1 MNRIFTVSELTAGI
15 KALVETGFGVL
26 WVAGE
31 VSNLRR
37 PGSGHVYF
45 TLKDESSQIR
55 AVMFRQNAAALNF
68 TLEEGSALVCRGR
81 LSVYA
86 ARGDYQLVVET
97 AEPRGVGALQ
107 IAFEQLKRRLEEEGL
122 FDQGRKRSLPRFPA
136 RVGIVTSPAG
146 AVIRDILTVMK
157 RRWPSCDVLLAPVRV
172 QGAEAV
178 PEICEALEIMNGPG
192 IGETLD
198 LIIVARGGGS
208 IEDLQAFNDE
218 RVARAIHGSRLPV
231 VSAVGHEIDYT
242 IADFT
247 ADLRAPTPSAAAE
260 LVVPDRRELAG
271 VVTKMTSGLVSYH
284 RSRRQDLWRRLNSV
298 RERLADP
305 GRRIT
310 DYRILLDDRLATLE
324 GAFRRTL
331 EKGEY
336 RTEMLA
342 RSLRNLSP
350 SSRIDENRRMV
361 GYLMNKILLTMEYRR
376 GRIRGRVDRSLAVL
390 DSMSPPAVLKR
401 GYSITRRRSDGALLD
416 DVSVLRIGEDVTV
429 RVARGSFHAR
439 VTEIMEEV
447 PDGGKEI

>member
-1 MNRIFTVSELTAGI
+1 MNQILTVSELTATI
-15 KALVETGFGVL
+15 KGLVETSFGVL

-55 AVMFRQNAAALNF
+55 AVMFRQSAAALNF
-68 TLEEGSALVCRGR
+68 SIDEGSALVCRGR

-86 ARGDYQLVVET
+86 ARGDYQFVVET

-107 IAFEQLKRRLEEEGL
+107 VAFEQLKRRLEGEGF
-122 FDQGRKRSLPRFPA
+122 FDHGRKRSLPRFPG
-136 RVGIVTSPAG
+136 RVGIVTSPTG

-157 RRWPSCDVLLAPVRV
+157 RRWPSCSVLLAPVRV

-178 PEICEALEIMNGPG
+178 PEICEALEIMNGSR

-218 RVARAIHGSRLPV
+218 RVARAIYGSRVPV

-260 LVVPDRRELAG
+260 LAVPDRRELSG
-271 VVTKMTSGLVSYH
+271 FVTKMTAGLVSFH
-284 RSRRQDLWRRLNSV
+284 RSRRQDLSRRL
-298 RERLADP
+298 RAAQERLADP
-305 GRRIT
+305 GRRIA
-310 DYRILLDDRLATLE
+310 DYRILLDDRLATLA
-324 GAFRRTL
+324 GAFRRNL
-331 EKGEY
+331 EQRGD

-342 RSLRNLSP
+342 RSLRNLNP
-350 SSRIDENRRMV
+350 SGRIGENRRTV
-361 GYLMNKILLTMEYRR
+361 RHLMNKILLTMGYRR
-376 GRIRGRVDRSLAVL
+376 GHIRGRVERSQAVL
-390 DSMSPPAVLKR
+390 DSMSPQAVLKR

-416 DVSVLRIGEDVTV
+416 DAAVLRIGEDVSV
-429 RVARGSFHAR
+429 RVARGGFQAR
-439 VTEIMEEV
+439 VTEIMEEE
-447 PDGGKEI
+447 PDGGKKI